1 MLWQGP
7 SPRVG
12 ELIRQGAKAVLDGS
26 QQWLDEYDRVTMAAN
41 PAIADDPVL
50 AEATRRS
57 IRSSLIHWAAANVSN
72 PGAPVAPNLGPE
84 PLSIA
89 RDMVRRGLD
98 PFTFRIAQTVGWRLW
113 MGVAFG
119 LTSDPDELRELF
131 EVTYR
136 SISEFVEATSA
147 GIAAQMQRER
157 DELARGTHAERREVT
172 ALILDGAPI
181 SRQRAEVRLGYA
193 LNRTHTA
200 AVIWS
205 DEPDGDLNRLDRVV
219 DAFGRAAGFARPLTV
234 IAGAATRWVW
244 VANAANAT
252 LDVEQVEQA
261 VRDVPGARIAIGAA
275 ATGIEGFRRSHLEA
289 LTTQRMVAGLNSR
302 QRVALFADI
311 QLIALIAQNPEA
323 TNDFIKNTLG
333 DFESAG
339 AELHKTVLTFVNEQ
353 CSIGRTTKVLY
364 THRNTL
370 LRRLDRA
377 QQLLPRPL
385 DHSSVHV
392 AVALE
397 ALQWRGNPPA

>member
-1 MLWQGP
+1 M
-7 SPRVG
+7 G

-219 DAFGRAAGFARPLTV
+219 DAFGRAADFARPLTV

-323 TNDFIKNTLG
+323 ANDFIKNTLG

>member
-1 MLWQGP
+1 M
-7 SPRVG
+7 G

-72 PGAPVAPNLGPE
+72 PGAPVAPNLGSE

-181 SRQRAEVRLGYA
+181 SRQRAEARLGYA

-244 VANAANAT
+244 VANAANTT

-323 TNDFIKNTLG
+323 ANDFIKNTLG

>member
-26 QQWLDEYDRVTMAAN
+26 QEWLDEYDRVTMAAN

-136 SISEFVEATSA
+136 SISEFIEATSA

-181 SRQRAEVRLGYA
+181 SRQRAEARLGYA

-244 VANAANAT
+244 VANAANTT

-323 TNDFIKNTLG
+323 ANDFIKNTLG

>member
-181 SRQRAEVRLGYA
+181 SRQRAEARLGYA

-219 DAFGRAAGFARPLTV
+219 DAFGRAADFARPLTV

-244 VANAANAT
+244 VANAANTT

-323 TNDFIKNTLG
+323 ANDFIKNTLG

>member
-57 IRSSLIHWAAANVSN
+57 TRSSLIHWAAANVSN

-181 SRQRAEVRLGYA
+181 SRQRAEARLGYA

-219 DAFGRAAGFARPLTV
+219 DAFGRAADFARPLTV

-323 TNDFIKNTLG
+323 ANDFIKNTLG

>member
-181 SRQRAEVRLGYA
+181 SRQRAEARLGYA

-219 DAFGRAAGFARPLTV
+219 DAFGRAADFARPLTV

-302 QRVALFADI
+302 QRVALIADI

-323 TNDFIKNTLG
+323 ANDFIKNTLG

>member
-1 MLWQGP
+1 M
-7 SPRVG
+7 G

-244 VANAANAT
+244 VANAANTT

-397 ALQWRGNPPA
+397 VLQWRGNPPA

>member
-1 MLWQGP
+1 M
-7 SPRVG
+7 G

-244 VANAANAT
+244 VANAANTT

-353 CSIGRTTKVLY
+353 CSIGRTIKVLY

>member
-26 QQWLDEYDRVTMAAN
+26 QQWLDEYDRVTMAAD

-181 SRQRAEVRLGYA
+181 SRQRAEARLGYA

-205 DEPDGDLNRLDRVV
+205 DEPDGDLKRLDRVV
-219 DAFGRAAGFARPLTV
+219 DAFGRAADFARPLTV

-323 TNDFIKNTLG
+323 ANDFIKNTLG

-353 CSIGRTTKVLY
+353 CSIGRATKVLY

-385 DHSSVHV
+385 GHSSVHV

>member
-244 VANAANAT
+244 VANAANTT

-397 ALQWRGNPPA
+397 VLQWRGNPPA

>member
-244 VANAANAT
+244 VANAANTT

>member
-1 MLWQGP
+1 M
-7 SPRVG
+7 
-12 ELIRQGAKAVLDGS
+12 
-26 QQWLDEYDRVTMAAN
+26 
-41 PAIADDPVL
+41 
-50 AEATRRS
+50 
-57 IRSSLIHWAAANVSN
+57 
-72 PGAPVAPNLGPE
+72 
-84 PLSIA
+84 
-89 RDMVRRGLD
+89 
-98 PFTFRIAQTVGWRLW
+98 
-113 MGVAFG
+113 
-119 LTSDPDELRELF
+119 
-131 EVTYR
+131 
-136 SISEFVEATSA
+136 
-147 GIAAQMQRER
+147 
-157 DELARGTHAERREVT
+157 
-172 ALILDGAPI
+172 
-181 SRQRAEVRLGYA
+181 
-193 LNRTHTA
+193 
-200 AVIWS
+200 
-205 DEPDGDLNRLDRVV
+205 
-219 DAFGRAAGFARPLTV
+219 

-323 TNDFIKNTLG
+323 ANDFIKNTLG

>member
-181 SRQRAEVRLGYA
+181 SRQRAEARLGYA

-219 DAFGRAAGFARPLTV
+219 DAFGRAADFARPLTV

-261 VRDVPGARIAIGAA
+261 VRDVPGARVAIGAA

-323 TNDFIKNTLG
+323 ANDFIKNTLG

>member
-1 MLWQGP
+1 
-7 SPRVG
+7 
-12 ELIRQGAKAVLDGS
+12 
-26 QQWLDEYDRVTMAAN
+26 
-41 PAIADDPVL
+41 
-50 AEATRRS
+50 
-57 IRSSLIHWAAANVSN
+57 
-72 PGAPVAPNLGPE
+72 
-84 PLSIA
+84 
-89 RDMVRRGLD
+89 MVRRGLD

-181 SRQRAEVRLGYA
+181 SRQRAEARLGYA

-219 DAFGRAAGFARPLTV
+219 DAFGRGADFARPLTV

-244 VANAANAT
+244 VANAANAS

-289 LTTQRMVAGLNSR
+289 LTTRAPALLISR
-302 QRVALFADI
+302 LVSWGIVD
-311 QLIALIAQNPEA
+311 
-323 TNDFIKNTLG
+323 
-333 DFESAG
+333 
-339 AELHKTVLTFVNEQ
+339 
-353 CSIGRTTKVLY
+353 
-364 THRNTL
+364 
-370 LRRLDRA
+370 
-377 QQLLPRPL
+377 
-385 DHSSVHV
+385 
-392 AVALE
+392 
-397 ALQWRGNPPA
+397 

>member
-1 MLWQGP
+1 M
-7 SPRVG
+7 G

-26 QQWLDEYDRVTMAAN
+26 QEWLDEYDRVTMAAN

-172 ALILDGAPI
+172 ALILDGAAI
-181 SRQRAEVRLGYA
+181 SRQRAEARLGYA

-234 IAGAATRWVW
+234 ISGAATRWVW
-244 VANAANAT
+244 VANAANTT

-261 VRDVPGARIAIGAA
+261 VRDVPGARIAVGAA
-275 ATGIEGFRRSHLEA
+275 APGIEGFRRSHLEA

-323 TNDFIKNTLG
+323 ANDFIKNTLG

-377 QQLLPRPL
+377 RQLLPRPL

>member
-1 MLWQGP
+1 M
-7 SPRVG
+7 G

-181 SRQRAEVRLGYA
+181 SRQRAEARLGYA

-219 DAFGRAAGFARPLTV
+219 DAFGRAADFARPLTV

-261 VRDVPGARIAIGAA
+261 VRDVPGARVAIGAA

-323 TNDFIKNTLG
+323 ANDFIKNTLG

>member
-1 MLWQGP
+1 M
-7 SPRVG
+7 G

-181 SRQRAEVRLGYA
+181 SRQRAEARLGYA

-219 DAFGRAAGFARPLTV
+219 DAFGRGADFARPLTV

-244 VANAANAT
+244 VANAANAS

-289 LTTQRMVAGLNSR
+289 LTTRAPALLISR
-302 QRVALFADI
+302 LVSWGI
-311 QLIALIAQNPEA
+311 V
-323 TNDFIKNTLG
+323 G
-333 DFESAG
+333 
-339 AELHKTVLTFVNEQ
+339 
-353 CSIGRTTKVLY
+353 
-364 THRNTL
+364 
-370 LRRLDRA
+370 
-377 QQLLPRPL
+377 
-385 DHSSVHV
+385 
-392 AVALE
+392 
-397 ALQWRGNPPA
+397 

>member
-1 MLWQGP
+1 M
-7 SPRVG
+7 G

-181 SRQRAEVRLGYA
+181 SRQRAEARLGYA

-219 DAFGRAAGFARPLTV
+219 DAFGRAADFARPLTV

-302 QRVALFADI
+302 QRVALIADI

-323 TNDFIKNTLG
+323 ANDFIKNTLG

>member
-1 MLWQGP
+1 M
-7 SPRVG
+7 G

-57 IRSSLIHWAAANVSN
+57 TRSSLIHWAAANVSN

-181 SRQRAEVRLGYA
+181 SRQRAEARLGYA

-219 DAFGRAAGFARPLTV
+219 DAFGRAADFARPLTV

-323 TNDFIKNTLG
+323 ANDFIKNTLG

>member
-1 MLWQGP
+1 M
-7 SPRVG
+7 G

-26 QQWLDEYDRVTMAAN
+26 QQWLDEYDRVTMAAD

-181 SRQRAEVRLGYA
+181 SRQRAEARLGYA

-205 DEPDGDLNRLDRVV
+205 DEPDGDLKRLDRVV
-219 DAFGRAAGFARPLTV
+219 DAFGRAADFARPLTV

-323 TNDFIKNTLG
+323 ANDFIKNTLG

-353 CSIGRTTKVLY
+353 CSIGRATKVLY

-385 DHSSVHV
+385 GHSSVHV

>member
-1 MLWQGP
+1 M
-7 SPRVG
+7 G

-205 DEPDGDLNRLDRVV
+205 DEPDGDLNRLHRVV

-244 VANAANAT
+244 VANAANTT

>member
-1 MLWQGP
+1 M
-7 SPRVG
+7 G

-205 DEPDGDLNRLDRVV
+205 DKPDGDLNRLDRVV

-244 VANAANAT
+244 VANAANTT

>member
-1 MLWQGP
+1 M
-7 SPRVG
+7 G

-181 SRQRAEVRLGYA
+181 NRQRAEARLGYA

-219 DAFGRAAGFARPLTV
+219 DAFGRAADFARPLTV

-323 TNDFIKNTLG
+323 ANDFIKNTLG

>member
-1 MLWQGP
+1 M
-7 SPRVG
+7 G

-181 SRQRAEVRLGYA
+181 SRQRAEARLGYA

-219 DAFGRAAGFARPLTV
+219 DAFGRAADFARPLTV

-323 TNDFIKNTLG
+323 ANDFIKNTLG

>member
-219 DAFGRAAGFARPLTV
+219 DAFGRAADFARPLTV

-323 TNDFIKNTLG
+323 ANDFIKNTLG